1 MEEAASLNDEAHFIL
16 VVPMLAA
23 ELRQHR
29 IEVRR
34 LRRHADHV
42 RRDVSAPRFQVVDL
56 VGVGPKDL
64 VLRRARFNRMSR
76 LPHVVLD
83 SDFTEVLR
91 DLGLAGD
98 CPIFLRDSKYCHWS
112 SSLISMVAFSI
123 AVPSSVFCRP
133 TPTKIRRS
141 RRGVPP
147 RPGLCPRCTSRACGS

>member
-42 RRDVSAPRFQVVDL
+42 RRNVPAPRFQVFDL

-64 VLRRARFNRMSR
+64 VLRRARFNWMSR
-76 LPHVVLD
+76 LPYVVLD
-83 SDFTEVLR
+83 SDFSEILR

-98 CPIFLRDSKYCHWS
+98 CPIFLRDSKYCHLS
-112 SSLISMVAFSI
+112 SSLVT
-123 AVPSSVFCRP
+123 SV
-133 TPTKIRRS
+133 S
-141 RRGVPP
+141 LWLHSV
-147 RPGLCPRCTSRACGS
+147 L